1 MNKYSIF
8 FLLFAVCAFFSTV
21 FGQHNHFRFQ
31 KLLAEDAQTPIA
43 VAIENQG
50 AQTLEF
56 LASQKIKL
64 KFATPEWIYVNA
76 NPQQLHDFQVAGK
89 IGLFHFEFSMPQALN
104 DSSVVTHRIDLVHDG
119 LGGLPAGYTG
129 KDIIIGYVDQGLDY
143 NHPDFRDANG
153 HTRVLRY
160 WDHTLP
166 FDATRT
172 PQPYNYGQAW
182 DSLDIAQGI
191 CTSNELGT
199 GHGTTVTGAGS
210 GNGLANGKNK
220 GVAPDSKII
229 VVETNFSLPN
239 WTLTVAD
246 ACDYIFKVADTL
258 GLPAIVNLSVGSYL
272 GSHDGNDAAS
282 VLIEALLDEKP
293 GRAVVCAAGN
303 GGNWQK
309 YHVRGFVDADTSF
322 VWMKNNPS
330 GQLGANTIYFDMW
343 ATPSEIQNVSYAFG
357 ADRPGPNYSFA
368 GSTIFRNANS
378 SLNTPINDTLYNAVG
393 QRLASIQI
401 FTSLSGGAYQMEVLM
416 KVDSV
421 NHLYRFSTTGSGK
434 YDLWTNRPQMNLN
447 ELVTTI
453 PTIAQYP
460 PIAHYHMPDSLQ
472 SIVSSWNCS
481 EKVVSVGNMHN
492 RMSYLTKA
500 GTMYYAA
507 AGSQTGKL
515 SIGSSKGPSR
525 LDVMKPDITAA
536 GDVSLSAAPYWI
548 LNNVGYNTNTEI
560 GGFHARNGGTS
571 MASPVVAGVAA
582 LYFEKC
588 NTTTYADFLRD
599 LKNGAKQDN
608 YTGITPNFGYG
619 YGKLDAL
626 NTLLYS
632 AEIVSDPFYCNT
644 PMNLTAQ
651 AGNVV
656 NSVVWQNG
664 STANPFIIN
673 QPGTYT
679 ATVTYNGSCVGMA
692 TTEINQG
699 QELPTPLVSLN
710 GNTFSAS
717 TSPNYQWN
725 LNGTPII
732 GANSQEYTATVGG
745 VYTVSTTSS
754 TGCVSTSD
762 PISNLSLNALF
773 TDQLLVLPNPSSQA
787 FTIQG
792 LKSTD
797 QLNIIDMHGRMVP
810 FHRKNIST
818 IDLGTVSTGI
828 YFIHIQREN
837 EVGVIK
843 ITRN

>member
-1 MNKYSIF
+1 
-8 FLLFAVCAFFSTV
+8 
-21 FGQHNHFRFQ
+21 
-31 KLLAEDAQTPIA
+31 
-43 VAIENQG
+43 
-50 AQTLEF
+50 
-56 LASQKIKL
+56 
-64 KFATPEWIYVNA
+64 
-76 NPQQLHDFQVAGK
+76 
-89 IGLFHFEFSMPQALN
+89 
-104 DSSVVTHRIDLVHDG
+104 
-119 LGGLPAGYTG
+119 
-129 KDIIIGYVDQGLDY
+129 
-143 NHPDFRDANG
+143 
-153 HTRVLRY
+153 
-160 WDHTLP
+160 
-166 FDATRT
+166 
-172 PQPYNYGQAW
+172 
-182 DSLDIAQGI
+182 
-191 CTSNELGT
+191 
-199 GHGTTVTGAGS
+199 
-210 GNGLANGKNK
+210 
-220 GVAPDSKII
+220 
-229 VVETNFSLPN
+229 
-239 WTLTVAD
+239 
-246 ACDYIFKVADTL
+246 
-258 GLPAIVNLSVGSYL
+258 
-272 GSHDGNDAAS
+272 
-282 VLIEALLDEKP
+282 
-293 GRAVVCAAGN
+293 
-303 GGNWQK
+303 
-309 YHVRGFVDADTSF
+309 
-322 VWMKNNPS
+322 MKNNPS

-548 LNNVGYNTNTEI
+548 LNNTGYNTNTEI

-588 NTTTYADFLRD
+588 SSTTYSDFLRD

-608 YTGITPNFGYG
+608 YTGATPNFGYG

-632 AEIVSDPFYCNT
+632 AEISADSFYCNT
-644 PMNLTAQ
+644 PMNITAN
-651 AGNVV
+651 AGTIV

-664 STANPFIIN
+664 STLNPLQIS

-692 TTEINQG
+692 TTEIEQG
-699 QELPTPLVSLN
+699 QVLPTPLVSVN

-732 GANSQEYTATVGG
+732 DATNQEYTAIVGG
-745 VYTVSTTSS
+745 VYTVSTTSA
-754 TGCVSTSD
+754 TGCISTSA
-762 PISNLSLNALF
+762 PVTNLGVNTLF
-773 TDQLLVLPNPSSQA
+773 TDLIKVVPNPSSEQ
-787 FTIQG
+787 FILEG

-797 QLNIIDMHGRMVP
+797 RLKIIDLHGRTIP
-810 FHRKNIST
+810 FERKNISI